1 MNPEKL
7 IERFWT
13 QAPPDRAEIEG
24 SAGRVLRN
32 LEAHYETVPL
42 EAQAWDA
49 ARRRPRWR
57 WGVAAAAALL
67 LVSVGL
73 IVLRDVPRSKESS
86 RVGDAGATVSLSD
99 GSRVELSAN
108 SEYSVANTPDGIEV
122 RLAKGNVL
130 VTAAKQVAGRF
141 SVRTSDC
148 TVVVRGTVFSVRAAE
163 TGSRVSV
170 YEGKVEVVQ
179 RDRKYTLDAGEQ
191 IATSPVLG
199 LSPLETEIQ
208 WSRSAT
214 AVLALLRPP
223 QVVAAIP
230 GEESIE
236 GIVTDVTTGQP
247 LAGVTVL
254 LGQGNSPRTF
264 AEVKTGADGRFKM
277 ERVMPAAYYV
287 IPSLAGYWAP
297 DEPRMDVQVAPR
309 ETVTNVRLRMIQ
321 ASTLSGRVVDE
332 NGQPWRSVPITLARL
347 EAAGALREA
356 NSGAGGVTTNERG
369 EYAFTGV
376 LPGKYYV
383 RLPGNPNRPAGIF
396 YPGTANPD
404 DAVAV
409 DLRPGAIT
417 TGIDFATPKIEY
429 YNVRFTTPRNALLWF
444 DTIFRQIGPGGFS
457 DTNTRT
463 PSAKAPETPTI
474 FNLRLQR
481 ITKVNDS
488 QGDIGRGLDNF
499 RPVGN
504 DEYLIPRVSPG
515 KYRLFVEW
523 DGGMAARPDGTR
535 VQSTAAV
542 RAEFEV
548 IDRDIH
554 LGILASKPRSLSI
567 PVLFEFANG
576 QESDVTVAVLGEA
589 RDSVNSRSTV
599 RPLRLDNLIAGSYR
613 LLFTTPPDQ
622 YISSARYGGQEVVS
636 TPLVLD
642 GSVSGSLQIVVD
654 GPPGSIDGVVRDAR
668 GDTVPSVRV
677 VLAPTAPGRALQSA
691 ITDREGRFQF
701 EKIVPGEYR
710 LYSWE
715 FSTSQGYA
723 DPEWLREY
731 ETRATPVT
739 VRKGQTVSAN
749 LRLILA
755 AR

>member
-7 IERFWT
+7 IDRFWT

-32 LEAHYETVPL
+32 LEAQYESMPLQRVQSWDTV
-42 EAQAWDA
+42 
-49 ARRRPRWR
+49 RRRPGWR
-57 WGVAAAAALL
+57 WGTAAVVAVL
-67 LVSVGL
+67 LVAIGVM
-73 IVLRDVPRSKESS
+73 VLHDVPRSKESS
-86 RVGDAGATVSLSD
+86 SAGDAGITVSLSD

-108 SEYSVANTPDGIEV
+108 SEYSVTDTPGGIEL
-122 RLAKGNVL
+122 RLEKGNVI

-141 SVRTSDC
+141 SVRTPDC

-163 TGSRVSV
+163 QGSRVSV
-170 YEGKVEVVQ
+170 YEGQVEVIQ
-179 RDRKYTLDAGEQ
+179 RERSYTLDAGEQ

-199 LSPLETEIQ
+199 LSPMETEIQ
-208 WSRSAT
+208 WSRSAAT
-214 AVLALLRPP
+214 VLALLRPT
-223 QVVAAIP
+223 QAVAAIP

-247 LAGVTVL
+247 LSGVSIL

-264 AEVKTGADGRFKM
+264 AEVKTAADGRFKM
-277 ERVMPAAYYV
+277 ERVTPGAYYV
-287 IPSLAGYWAP
+287 VASLVGYWAP
-297 DEPRMDVQVAPR
+297 DPPRMDVQVASR

-321 ASTLSGRVVDE
+321 AASLSGRVVDE
-332 NGQPWRSVPITLARL
+332 NGQPFKSVPIVLMQSQSGGLR
-347 EAAGALREA
+347 GANA
-356 NSGAGGVTTNERG
+356 GAGGITTNERG
-369 EYAFTGV
+369 EFSFPDV

-383 RLPGNPNRPAGIF
+383 RLPGNPSRPAGIF

-404 DAVAV
+404 EALPI
-409 DLRPGAIT
+409 DLKPGAKV
-417 TGIDFATPKIEY
+417 TGIDFTTPKVEY

-444 DTIFRQIGPGGFS
+444 DTTYRQIGPGGFA
-457 DTNTRT
+457 DTNMRT

-481 ITKVNDS
+481 ITRVNDS

-535 VQSTAAV
+535 VQSTASV
-542 RAEFEV
+542 RTEFEV

-554 LGILASKPRSLSI
+554 LGILASKPRNLSI

-589 RDSVNSRSTV
+589 RDSVNSKAAA
-599 RPLRLDNLIAGSYR
+599 RPLRLDNLIAGSYS
-613 LLFTTPPDQ
+613 LSFTTPPDQ
-622 YISSARYGGQEVVS
+622 YIASARYGGQEVLS

-642 GSVSGSLQIVVD
+642 GSVSGSLQVVVD
-654 GPPGSIDGVVRDAR
+654 GPPGSVEGVVRDAR

-677 VLAPTAPGRALQSA
+677 VLAPTAPGRGLQSVV
-691 ITDREGRFQF
+691 TDREGRFQF

-715 FSTSQGYA
+715 FSTSQGYS